1 MWSHLPIEVGH
12 LSTLS
17 AYTGTRSSARQASK
31 KLSEG
36 PESEA
41 TATDTVKQEDD
52 LFSDGFPDDEPLPY
66 LWLDKSLLSEQSE
79 PDPDIQLAFNAQ
91 LSASP
96 DEMADRKAVAQ
107 WALRTRDP
115 RGRDE
120 RQATPKTISFGGT
133 NVKPTGLAA
142 HGHDQGAKNPAY
154 DPKAFEIAAGYG

>member
-12 LSTLS
+12 LFTLS

-52 LFSDGFPDDEPLPY
+52 LFSG
-66 LWLDKSLLSEQSE
+66 E